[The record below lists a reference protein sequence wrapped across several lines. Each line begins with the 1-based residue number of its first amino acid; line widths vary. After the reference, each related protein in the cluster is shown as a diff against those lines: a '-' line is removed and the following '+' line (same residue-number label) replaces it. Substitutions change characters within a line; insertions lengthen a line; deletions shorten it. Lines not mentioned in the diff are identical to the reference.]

1 MNSKSPQNYRP
12 ETIAITAGRPD
23 VGPDSLLN
31 QPISLNSTFV
41 AGGAIG
47 YGRYGNETWTA
58 LEVAIAALEGAKT
71 LTYSSGMAAVT
82 AVFSTLPVGAKVVAS
97 NQGYSGVMT
106 LLGHLSAAKKLNPKF
121 VSIADTAEV
130 VAALDGAD
138 LLWIESPTNPSLDV
152 ADMPTLIKEAKS
164 RGITVAVDNTF
175 ATALTQ
181 QPILMGADIV
191 MNSVTKYLA
200 GHSDVVLGSL
210 STNNSDLFKAIED
223 ARKFNGSIP
232 GPFEAWLA
240 LRGIRTFPLR
250 FQRASENA
258 LEIAKR
264 LSAHPLVTRVRYPGL
279 PTDPQHAKAKAFMK
293 GFGAIVS
300 FEYDGDAAATD
311 KVCESSKIVTYA
323 TSLGGVES
331 LWERR
336 RRWPIES
343 ASVPEALI
351 RLSLGC
357 EDVDDLWSD
366 IDAALHAAKK

>member
-1 MNSKSPQNYRP
+1 MNSKSPKNLRP
-12 ETIAITAGRPD
+12 ETIAITAGRPE

-58 LEVAIAALEGAKT
+58 LEVAIAALEGGKT
-71 LTYSSGMAAVT
+71 LAYSSGMAAVT

-106 LLGHLSAAKKLNPKF
+106 LLGNLAAAKKLNPQF

-130 VAALDGAD
+130 IAALDGAD

-210 STNNSDLFKAIED
+210 STNNPELFKAVED

-279 PTDPQHAKAKAFMK
+279 PTDPQHGKAKAFMK

-300 FEYDGDAAATD
+300 FEYDGDGAATD
-311 KVCESSKIVTYA
+311 KVCESSKIVTFA

-343 ASVPEALI
+343 ASVPESLI

-357 EDVDDLWSD
+357 EDVEDLWAD

>member
-1 MNSKSPQNYRP
+1 MTSSKKSDLQP
-12 ETIAITAGRPD
+12 ETIAITSGRPD
-23 VGPDSLLN
+23 VGPDSELN
-31 QPISLNSTFV
+31 AGISLNSTFV
-41 AGGAIG
+41 AGGSVG
-47 YGRYGNETWTA
+47 YGRYGNQTWLA
-58 LEVAIAALEGAKT
+58 LEESISALEGGRT
-71 LTYSSGMAAVT
+71 LSYSSGMAAIS
-82 AVFSTLPVGAKVVAS
+82 ALFSTLPVGAKVVAS

-106 LLGHLSAAKKLNPKF
+106 LLGNLTTAKRLSANF
-121 VSIADTAEV
+121 VNITETAEV
-130 VAALDGAD
+130 LVALEGAD

-152 ADMPTLIKEAKS
+152 ADLPALIKAAKAKNVLV
-164 RGITVAVDNTF
+164 GVDNTF

-181 QPILMGADIV
+181 QPLLMGADIV

-210 STNNSDLFKAIED
+210 STSNETLFKSVED

-250 FQRASENA
+250 FERASANA
-258 LEIAKR
+258 LELAKR
-264 LSAHPLVTRVRYPGL
+264 LSNHPLVSRVRYPGL
-279 PTDPQHAKAKAFMK
+279 PTDPQHEKAKAFMK

-300 FEYDGDAAATD
+300 FEFAGSAQETD
-311 KVCESSKIVTYA
+311 RVCESSQIITYA

-343 ASVPEALI
+343 PSVPETLI
-351 RLSLGC
+351 RLSVGC
-357 EDVDDLWSD
+357 ENVDDLWAD
-366 IDAALHAAKK
+366 IDSALQAAK

>member
-1 MNSKSPQNYRP
+1 MNSNPAPQHRP
-12 ETIAITAGRPD
+12 ETIAVTAGRPE

-47 YGRYGNETWTA
+47 YGRYGNQTWSA
-58 LEVAIAALEGAKT
+58 LETAIAALEGGKT
-71 LTYSSGMAAVT
+71 LTYSSGMAAVS

-106 LLGHLSAAKKLNPKF
+106 LLGTLAAAKRLNPNF
-121 VSIADTAEV
+121 VAIADTDEV
-130 VAALDGAD
+130 IAALDGAD

-152 ADMPTLIKEAKS
+152 ADLPTLIKEAKS

-175 ATALTQ
+175 ATSLTQ
-181 QPILMGADIV
+181 QPLLMGADIV

-210 STNNSDLFKAIED
+210 STNNPELFKAVED
-223 ARKFNGSIP
+223 SRKFNGSIP

-250 FQRASENA
+250 FQRSSENA

-279 PTDPQHAKAKAFMK
+279 TTDPQHAKAKSFMK

-300 FEYDGDAAATD
+300 FEYDGDGAATD
-311 KVCESSKIVTYA
+311 KVCESSKLVTYA

-343 ASVPEALI
+343 ASVPESLI

-357 EDVDDLWSD
+357 EDVDDLWAD
-366 IDAALHAAKK
+366 IDAALHAAK

>member
-1 MNSKSPQNYRP
+1 MNSKSPKNLRP
-12 ETIAITAGRPD
+12 ETIAITAGRPE

-106 LLGHLSAAKKLNPKF
+106 LLGNLAAAKKLNPKF

-130 VAALDGAD
+130 IAALDGAD

-210 STNNSDLFKAIED
+210 SSNNPELFKAVED

-279 PTDPQHAKAKAFMK
+279 PSDPQHAKAKAFMK

-300 FEYDGDAAATD
+300 FEYEGDGAATD

-343 ASVPEALI
+343 ASVPESLI

-357 EDVDDLWSD
+357 EDVDDLWAD
-366 IDAALHAAKK
+366 IDAALHAAK

>member
-1 MNSKSPQNYRP
+1 MNSKPTPHLRP
-12 ETIAITAGRPD
+12 ETIAITAGRPE

-58 LEVAIAALEGAKT
+58 LEVAIAALEGGKT
-71 LTYSSGMAAVT
+71 LAYSSGMAAVS

-106 LLGHLSAAKKLNPKF
+106 LLGNLAAAKKLNPKF

-130 VAALDGAD
+130 IAALDGAD

-152 ADMPTLIKEAKS
+152 ADLPTLIKEAKS

-210 STNNSDLFKAIED
+210 SSNNADLFKAVED
-223 ARKFNGSIP
+223 ARKFNGAIP

-279 PTDPQHAKAKAFMK
+279 ETDPQHAKAKSFMK

-300 FEYDGDAAATD
+300 FEYAGDGAATD
-311 KVCESSKIVTYA
+311 KVCESSKLITYA

-336 RRWPIES
+336 RRWLIES
-343 ASVPEALI
+343 ASVPESLI

-357 EDVDDLWSD
+357 EDVDDLWGD
-366 IDAALHAAKK
+366 IDTALHAAK

>member
-1 MNSKSPQNYRP
+1 MTIKPEQSP
-12 ETIAITAGRPD
+12 ETVAIVAGRPN
-23 VGPDSLLN
+23 VAPDS
-31 QPISLNSTFV
+31 SLNPPITLSSTFT

-58 LEVAIAALEGAKT
+58 LETAISALEGGTT
-71 LTYSSGMAAVT
+71 LTYSSGMAAIS

-97 NQGYSGVMT
+97 NQGYSGTMT
-106 LLGHLSAAKKLNPKF
+106 LLGNFHQSGRLVVEF
-121 VSIADTAEV
+121 VDIVNTNEV
-130 VAALDGAD
+130 ISALDGAAI
-138 LLWIESPTNPSLDV
+138 LWIESPTNPCLDV
-152 ADMPTLIKEAKS
+152 AELPALIKEGKS
-164 RGITVAVDNTF
+164 RGILVAVDNTF
-175 ATALTQ
+175 ATALVQ
-181 QPILMGADIV
+181 KPLAMGADIS

-200 GHSDVVLGSL
+200 GHSDIVMGSL
-210 STNNSDLFKAIED
+210 SATDPAILKGLED

-250 FQRASENA
+250 LERATSNA

-264 LSAHPLVTRVRYPGL
+264 LSAHPKVSRVRYPGL
-279 PTDPQHAKAKAFMK
+279 PTDSQHARAKSFMN

-300 FEYDGDAAATD
+300 FEITGDGAAAD
-311 KVCESSKIVTYA
+311 LVCQSSTLITHA
-323 TSLGGVES
+323 TSLGGIES

-343 ASVPEALI
+343 HSVPENLI

-357 EDVDDLWSD
+357 EGVED
-366 IDAALHAAKK
+366 IWADIESALLKA

>member
-1 MNSKSPQNYRP
+1 MNSKVPPHRP
-12 ETIAITAGRPD
+12 ETIAITAGRPE

-58 LEVAIAALEGAKT
+58 LEVAIAALEGGKT

-106 LLGHLSAAKKLNPKF
+106 LLGNLSAAKKINPKF

-130 VAALDGAD
+130 IAELDGAD

-181 QPILMGADIV
+181 QPLLMGADIV

-210 STNNSDLFKAIED
+210 STNNPELFKVVED

-300 FEYDGDAAATD
+300 FEFDGDAAATD
-311 KVCESSKIVTYA
+311 KVCESSKIVTFA

-343 ASVPEALI
+343 ASVPESLI

-357 EDVDDLWSD
+357 EDVEDLWAD

>member
-1 MNSKSPQNYRP
+1 MTSQHGSEQRP
-12 ETIAITAGRPD
+12 ETIAITAGRPA
-23 VGPDSLLN
+23 VAPDSALN
-31 QPISLNSTFV
+31 PPISLNSTFTS
-41 AGGAIG
+41 GGPIG

-58 LEVAIAALEGAKT
+58 LEAAIGALEGGQT
-71 LTYSSGMAAVT
+71 LSYSSGMAAVS

-106 LLGHLSAAKKLNPKF
+106 LLSNLTAAKKIKATL
-121 VSIADTAEV
+121 VSIADTDEV
-130 VAALDGAD
+130 IAALDGAD
-138 LLWIESPTNPSLDV
+138 LLWLESPTNPSLDV
-152 ADMPTLIKEAKS
+152 ADLPALIKAAKS
-164 RGITVAVDNTF
+164 RNITVAVDNTF
-175 ATALTQ
+175 ATALVQ
-181 QPILMGADIV
+181 KPLSLGADIV

-210 STNNSDLFKAIED
+210 STNDPAHLKALGD
-223 ARKFNGSIP
+223 ARKFNGAIP

-240 LRGIRTFPLR
+240 LRGIRTFPIR

-258 LEIAKR
+258 LELAKR

-279 PTDPQHAKAKAFMK
+279 PTDPQHDKAKSFMK

-300 FEYDGDAAATD
+300 FEYDGNGEATD
-311 KVCESSKIVTYA
+311 RVCESSKIVTYA

-343 ASVPEALI
+343 ASVPESLI
-351 RLSLGC
+351 RLSVGC
-357 EDVDDLWSD
+357 EDVEDLWAD
-366 IDAALHAAKK
+366 IAAALQAAK

>member
-1 MNSKSPQNYRP
+1 MNSKPPKNLRP
-12 ETIAITAGRPD
+12 ETIAITAGRPE

-58 LEVAIAALEGAKT
+58 LEVAIAALEGGKT
-71 LTYSSGMAAVT
+71 LAYSSGMAAVT

-106 LLGHLSAAKKLNPKF
+106 LLGNLSAAKKLNPQF

-130 VAALDGAD
+130 IAALDGAD

-164 RGITVAVDNTF
+164 RGTTVAVDNTF

-181 QPILMGADIV
+181 QPLLMGADIV

-210 STNNSDLFKAIED
+210 STNNPELFKAVED

-279 PTDPQHAKAKAFMK
+279 PADTQHAKAKAFMK

-300 FEYDGDAAATD
+300 FEYDGDGAATD

-343 ASVPEALI
+343 ASVPESLI

-357 EDVDDLWSD
+357 EDVDDLWAD

>member
-1 MNSKSPQNYRP
+1 MTSQHGSEQRP
-12 ETIAITAGRPD
+12 ETIAITAGRPA
-23 VGPDSLLN
+23 VTPDSALN
-31 QPISLNSTFV
+31 PPISLNSTFTS
-41 AGGAIG
+41 GGPIG

-58 LEVAIAALEGAKT
+58 LEAAIGALEGGQT
-71 LTYSSGMAAVT
+71 LSYSSGMAAVS

-106 LLGHLSAAKKLNPKF
+106 LLSNLTAAKKINATL
-121 VSIADTAEV
+121 VSIANTEEV
-130 VAALDGAD
+130 IAALDGAD
-138 LLWIESPTNPSLDV
+138 LLWLESPTNPSLDV
-152 ADMPTLIKEAKS
+152 ADLPALIKAAKS
-164 RGITVAVDNTF
+164 RNITVAVDNTF
-175 ATALTQ
+175 ATALVQ
-181 QPILMGADIV
+181 KPLLLGADIV

-210 STNNSDLFKAIED
+210 STNNPAHLKVLED
-223 ARKFNGSIP
+223 ARKFNGAIP

-240 LRGIRTFPLR
+240 LRGIRTFPIR

-258 LEIAKR
+258 LELAKR

-279 PTDPQHAKAKAFMK
+279 STDPQHDKAKSFMK

-300 FEYDGDAAATD
+300 FEYAGSAEATD
-311 KVCESSKIVTYA
+311 RVCESSKIVTFA

-343 ASVPEALI
+343 ASVPESLI
-351 RLSLGC
+351 RLSVGC
-357 EDVDDLWSD
+357 EDVEDLWAD
-366 IDAALHAAKK
+366 IDAALQAAK

>member
-1 MNSKSPQNYRP
+1 MNSKPTPQQRP
-12 ETIAITAGRPD
+12 ETIAITAGRPE

-47 YGRYGNETWTA
+47 YGRYGNETWSA
-58 LEVAIAALEGAKT
+58 LEVAIAALEGGKT

-82 AVFSTLPVGAKVVAS
+82 AVFSTFPVGAKVVAS

-106 LLGHLSAAKKLNPKF
+106 LLGNLSAAKKLNPKF
-121 VSIADTAEV
+121 VSIADTDEV
-130 VAALDGAD
+130 LAALDGAD

-152 ADMPTLIKEAKS
+152 ADLPTLIKEAKS
-164 RGITVAVDNTF
+164 RSITVAVDNTF
-175 ATALTQ
+175 ATALIQ
-181 QPILMGADIV
+181 QPLLMGADIV

-210 STNNSDLFKAIED
+210 STNNPELFKAVED

-264 LSAHPLVTRVRYPGL
+264 LSSHPLVTRVRYPGL

-300 FEYDGDAAATD
+300 FEYAGDGAATD

-343 ASVPEALI
+343 ASVPESLI

-357 EDVDDLWSD
+357 EDVEDLWAD
-366 IDAALHAAKK
+366 IDAALHAAK

>member
-1 MNSKSPQNYRP
+1 MNSKPTPQQRP
-12 ETIAITAGRPD
+12 ETIAITAGRPE

-47 YGRYGNETWTA
+47 YGRYGNETWSA
-58 LEVAIAALEGAKT
+58 LEVAIAALEGGKT

-106 LLGHLSAAKKLNPKF
+106 LLGNLSAAKKLNPKF
-121 VSIADTAEV
+121 VSIADTDEV
-130 VAALDGAD
+130 IAALDGAD

-152 ADMPTLIKEAKS
+152 ADLPTLIKEAKS

-175 ATALTQ
+175 ATALIQ
-181 QPILMGADIV
+181 QPLLMGADIV

-210 STNNSDLFKAIED
+210 STNNPELFKAVED

-264 LSAHPLVTRVRYPGL
+264 LSSHPLVTRVRYPGL

-300 FEYDGDAAATD
+300 FEYAGDGAATD

-343 ASVPEALI
+343 ASVPESLI

-357 EDVDDLWSD
+357 EDVEDLWAD
-366 IDAALHAAKK
+366 IDAALHAAK

>member
-1 MNSKSPQNYRP
+1 MNSNPAPQHRP
-12 ETIAITAGRPD
+12 ETIAVTAGRPE

-47 YGRYGNETWTA
+47 YGRYGNQTWSA
-58 LEVAIAALEGAKT
+58 LETAIAALEGGKT
-71 LTYSSGMAAVT
+71 LTYSSGMAAVS

-106 LLGHLSAAKKLNPKF
+106 LLGTLAAAKRLNPNF
-121 VSIADTAEV
+121 VAIADTDEV
-130 VAALDGAD
+130 IAALDGAD

-152 ADMPTLIKEAKS
+152 ADLPTLIKEAKS

-181 QPILMGADIV
+181 QPLLMGADIV

-210 STNNSDLFKAIED
+210 STNNPELFKAVED
-223 ARKFNGSIP
+223 SRKFNGSIP

-250 FQRASENA
+250 FQRSSENA

-279 PTDPQHAKAKAFMK
+279 TTDRQHAKAKSFMK

-300 FEYDGDAAATD
+300 FEYDGDGAATD
-311 KVCESSKIVTYA
+311 KVCESSKLVTYA

-343 ASVPEALI
+343 ASVPESLI

-357 EDVDDLWSD
+357 EDVDDLWAD
-366 IDAALHAAKK
+366 IDAALHAAK